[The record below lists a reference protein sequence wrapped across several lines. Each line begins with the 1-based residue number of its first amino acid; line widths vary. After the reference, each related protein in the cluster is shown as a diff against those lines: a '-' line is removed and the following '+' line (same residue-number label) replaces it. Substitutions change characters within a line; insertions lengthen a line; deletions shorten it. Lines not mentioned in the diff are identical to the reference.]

1 MWFGDLV
8 DVRTIPE
15 AGQDLHI
22 RWDPT
27 EIEKPDGKFDGMKR
41 VAMITIVVSLSLMV
55 LITFCCIYWRKRK
68 FRDKYDEGGQEDL
81 DLPLFRFDTIAHATN
96 DFSGDNL
103 LGKGGFGPVYKGTL
117 PDQEIAIISGKRNK
131 GILYPRHGVTLIGH
145 AWRLWKEGVP
155 LEFLDPCL
163 GHSCNPSEVLRCM
176 HIGLLCVQQHPLD
189 RPNMASVVVML
200 NNESAL
206 PQPKEPAFFMERTSA
221 EEQVSSGEKTPYSIN
236 EITYTQLE
244 PR

>member
-117 PDQEIAIISGKRNK
+117 PDQEIALWYITIGDNK
-131 GILYPRHGVTLIGH
+131 
-145 AWRLWKEGVP
+145 WKEKQRNP
-155 LEFLDPCL
+155 ISKTWC
-163 GHSCNPSEVLRCM
+163 HSYWTCMEVVEGGCS
-176 HIGLLCVQQHPLD
+176 IGI
-189 RPNMASVVVML
+189 S
-200 NNESAL
+200 
-206 PQPKEPAFFMERTSA
+206 
-221 EEQVSSGEKTPYSIN
+221 
-236 EITYTQLE
+236 
-244 PR
+244 